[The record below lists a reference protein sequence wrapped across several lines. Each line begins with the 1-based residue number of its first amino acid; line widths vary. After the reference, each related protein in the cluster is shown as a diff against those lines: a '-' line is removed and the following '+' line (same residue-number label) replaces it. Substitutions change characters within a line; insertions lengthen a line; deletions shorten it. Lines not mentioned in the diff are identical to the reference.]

1 MLNECDFVVLLP
13 LARADPLLRSR
24 IDELLIAYYSK
35 FCIFFLSS
43 ADFFSKSTIFEKIL
57 SGMPSECQTVLTPIR
72 PDVLS
77 GLIWVH
83 PNCLQR
89 LSTDDTS
96 RHRIIIARSLF
107 FSYFRQRYTE
117 KMGSY
122 Q

>member
-1 MLNECDFVVLLP
+1 
-13 LARADPLLRSR
+13 
-24 IDELLIAYYSK
+24 
-35 FCIFFLSS
+35 
-43 ADFFSKSTIFEKIL
+43 
-57 SGMPSECQTVLTPIR
+57 MPSECQTVLTQVR

-107 FSYFRQRYTE
+107 FLIFIRGTQRKWEATNE
-117 KMGSY
+117 DKKKSFHRTDWGQLNNINVCILLSFFVMKTS
-122 Q
+122 